1 MNYES
6 YVIPPNFTDA
16 GKVLGLFEIRNLIE
30 TVLFTVPIVYLCLVL
45 IPFGIT
51 TKIIITLSVTVPIG
65 GFGLIGI
72 GGDSLTRWLR
82 SWWNWRKQRRIMLY
96 RGEAQ
101 VK

>member
-16 GKVLGLFEIRNLIE
+16 GKVLGLFEVRNLIE
-30 TVLFTVPIVYLCLVL
+30 TVLFIVPIIYFCLVL
-45 IPFGIT
+45 IPFGLT
-51 TKIIITLSVTVPIG
+51 TKIILTLSVAVPIG

-72 GGDSLTRWLR
+72 GGDSLTRWFKC
-82 SWWNWRKQRRIMLY
+82 WWKWRTQRRIMLF

-101 VK
+101 AK